1 MWKLSI
7 LIDQNARLLVQGIT
21 GREGH
26 FHTLRML
33 EYGTNVVA
41 GVRPGKGGTT
51 VEGIPVFDTAREA
64 VRQRQA
70 NVSVLFVPP
79 RATLDAIFESLD
91 ASIKTII
98 TIAEGVPVKDM
109 MVIYHYVNDM
119 PGVYVIGPNS
129 FGVISPGKSKA
140 GFMAHEIYSPGP
152 VGLMSRSATNSYETV
167 LAMTRRGIGQS
178 TCIGVGGDMIPGSS
192 FVDLLPL
199 FEQDDETEAVVLIGE
214 IGGTDEEIAADYIKT
229 SMRKP
234 VVAYIAGRNAPKG
247 KVMGH
252 AGAIVGADGLGSAQG
267 KIEAL
272 TTAGVHIADSP
283 DHVAELLAQLLS

>member
-1 MWKLSI
+1 MSI
-7 LIDQNARLLVQGIT
+7 LIDKDTRLLVQGIT

-33 EYGTNVVA
+33 EYNTNVVA
-41 GVRPGKGGTT
+41 GVRPGKGGTK
-51 VEGIPVFDTAREA
+51 VENVPVFDTAKEA
-64 VRQRQA
+64 VQETGA
-70 NVSVLFVPP
+70 NASVLFVPP
-79 RATLDAIFESLD
+79 QATLDAIFESID
-91 ASIKTII
+91 AGIKTVI

-109 MVIYHYVNDM
+109 MTVHHYVKDK
-119 PGVYVIGPNS
+119 PDVHVIGPNS

-140 GFMAHEIYSPGP
+140 GFMAHEIYSQGP

-199 FEQDDETEAVVLIGE
+199 FEADDETKAVILIGE
-214 IGGTDEEIAADYIKT
+214 IGGADEEIAADYIKAHMT
-229 SMRKP
+229 KP
-234 VVAYIAGRNAPKG
+234 VVAYIAGRNAPEG

-252 AGAIVGADGLGSAQG
+252 AGAIVGADGVGSAQS
-267 KIEAL
+267 KIDAL
-272 TTAGVHIADSP
+272 TAAGVHIADSP
-283 DHVAELLAQLLS
+283 EHVAELLAEILL